1 MSGGSLALAF
11 RYALRELRG
20 GLKGFY
26 VFLACLALGVA
37 AIAGV
42 ASLSEGI
49 DTSLSRDGRGLLGG
63 DLEFRL
69 IHRAAGPDEMA
80 WLQSQGRVST
90 VLQMRAMAHAGDR
103 RTLVEVKSA
112 DAAYPLYG
120 NVTLDPAMNLADA
133 FRDGGVAV
141 DEVLLA
147 RLGIK
152 IGDQLTI
159 GDQPLT
165 VRARV
170 VREADRATEGLTLG
184 PRVLMSTV
192 DLERTGLITPGSLI
206 YYQYRLALPPDRTD
220 AAVLAEAKTKFPD
233 AGWRVRDWRNASP
246 GMRQFFDRVGL
257 FLVLVGLTALLVG
270 GVGVGN
276 ATRAYLE
283 GKTATIATLKCL
295 GASGPDIFRI
305 YLVQILILAL
315 VGILIGLGLGAALP
329 VLLVRLIGDLM
340 PIPVE
345 LGIYPQALGLALVYG
360 LLIALA
366 FALWPLARARDVAPA
381 GLFRDLVAP
390 TRAWPRPA
398 YLGAMLATLGL
409 AAFIAVATTD
419 ERRFA
424 LMFIAGAIFAFVV
437 LRFAAALIQMLAR
450 RAPRPNSTALR
461 FAVTSLHRPGSA
473 TASVVLSLGLGLT
486 LLVGIALIEGNLAR
500 QIEERVPKEAPSFF
514 FVDIQPDQVQGFED
528 LVKSIPGAGEIRR
541 VASLRGRISHVNGV
555 PSDQVPVS
563 TEQRW
568 VLRGDRGLTYSA
580 ELPGNNE
587 VVEGTWW
594 PSDYR
599 GPPLVSLEAEAARG
613 LGLKVGDRITVNV
626 LGRDM
631 EATIASLRK
640 LDWTSFSLNFV
651 LIFSP
656 GVLEAAPHTHIATVK
671 STPEAEDPIFRAV
684 TDRYAN
690 ISAIRIKEAIDQAQT
705 LIGAVGA
712 AVRGAAAVTLVAGIL
727 VLGGA
732 IAAGHRRRVREAVI
746 FKVLGA
752 TRADIARAYLLE
764 YALLGLVTA
773 VVAGLIGWFVAWGV
787 VTQVMKAPWVFLPWT
802 MVGTAVGGTVLT
814 VALGLLGTW
823 RALSER
829 PAPALRHS

>member
-1 MSGGSLALAF
+1 MGAFGLAF

-20 GLKGFY
+20 GIKGFY

-49 DTSLSRDGRGLLGG
+49 DSSLSRDGRGLLGG

-69 IHRAAGPDEMA
+69 IHRAAGPEEMA
-80 WLQSQGRVST
+80 WLNAQGRVST

-120 NVTLDPAMNLADA
+120 SVTLDPAMPLADA

-152 IGDQLTI
+152 VGDTLTI

-184 PRVLMSTV
+184 PRVLMATP
-192 DLERTGLITPGSLI
+192 DLERTGLVTPGSLI
-206 YYQYRLALPPDRTD
+206 YYQYRLALPPDRPD
-220 AAVLAEAKTKFPD
+220 AAVMAEAKAKFPD

-295 GASGPDIFRI
+295 GASGADIFRI

-315 VGILIGLGLGAALP
+315 VGIVIGLGLGAALP
-329 VLLVRLIGDLM
+329 VLLVRLIGDMM

-345 LGIYPQALGLALVYG
+345 LGIYPQSLALALVYG

-366 FALWPLARARDVAPA
+366 FALWPLARAREVAPA

-398 YLGAMLATLGL
+398 YLGAMLVTLGL
-409 AAFIAVATTD
+409 AAGIAVATTD

-424 LMFIAGAIFAFVV
+424 LMFVGGAVFAFVV
-437 LRFAAALIQMLAR
+437 LRSAAALIQMLAR
-450 RAPRPNSTALR
+450 RAPRASSTALR
-461 FAVTSLHRPGSA
+461 FAITSLHRPGSA

-500 QIEERVPKEAPSFF
+500 QIDERLPKEAPSFF
-514 FVDIQPDQVQGFED
+514 FVDIQPDQIQGFED
-528 LVKSIPGAGEIRR
+528 LVRSMPGAGEIRR

-555 PSDQVPVS
+555 PADQVAVS
-563 TEQRW
+563 PEQRW

-580 ELPGNNE
+580 ELPGNNQ
-587 VVEGTWW
+587 VVEGEWW

-613 LGLKVGDRITVNV
+613 LGLKIGDRITINV

-671 STPEAEDPIFRAV
+671 ATPAAEDTIFRAV

-746 FKVLGA
+746 LKVLGA

-773 VVAGLIGWFVAWGV
+773 VVAGLIGWVVAWGV
-787 VTQVMKAPWVFLPWT
+787 VTQVMKAPWIFLPWT

-829 PAPALRHS
+829 PAPALRHA

>member
-1 MSGGSLALAF
+1 MGSLGLAF

-42 ASLSEGI
+42 ASLSQGI

-63 DLEFRL
+63 DVEFRL
-69 IHRAAGPDEMA
+69 IHRSASDEELA
-80 WLQSQGRVST
+80 WLNAQGKVST

-103 RTLVEVKSA
+103 RTLVEIKSA
-112 DAAYPLYG
+112 DQAYPLYG
-120 NVTLDPAMNLADA
+120 SVQLDPPMPLADA

-141 DEVLLA
+141 DETLLG

-152 IGDQLTI
+152 VGDKLTV
-159 GDQPLT
+159 GDEALT

-184 PRVLMSTV
+184 PRVLMATAA
-192 DLERTGLITPGSLI
+192 LERTGLITPGSLI
-206 YYQYRLALPPDRTD
+206 YYQYRLALPPDRLD
-220 AAVLAEAKTKFPD
+220 SAVMNEAKTKFPD

-246 GMRQFFDRVGL
+246 GLRQFFDRVGL

-295 GASGPDIFRI
+295 GASGADIFRI

-315 VGILIGLGLGAALP
+315 IGIMIGLGLGAALP
-329 VLLVRLIGDLM
+329 VLLVRLIGDMM

-345 LGIYPQALGLALVYG
+345 LGIYPQALGLALLYG

-390 TRAWPRPA
+390 ARRWPRPV
-398 YLGAMLATLGL
+398 YLGAMLAALGL
-409 AAFIAVATTD
+409 AATVAVATTD

-424 LMFIAGAIFAFVV
+424 LMFVGGAIASFVV
-437 LRFAAALIQMLAR
+437 LRLAATLVQVLAR
-450 RAPRPNSTALR
+450 RAGRPRSTALR

-486 LLVGIALIEGNLAR
+486 LLVGIALIQGNLAR
-500 QIEERVPKEAPSFF
+500 QIDERLPKEAPSFF
-514 FVDIQPDQVQGFED
+514 FVDIQPDQVEGFEQT
-528 LVKSIPGAGEIRR
+528 VKAVPGAGEIRR
-541 VASLRGRISHVNGV
+541 VASLRGRISQVNGV
-555 PSDQVPVS
+555 PADKISASP
-563 TEQRW
+563 EQRW

-580 ELPGNNE
+580 ALPDNNE
-587 VVEGTWW
+587 IVEGAWW
-594 PSDYR
+594 SADYK
-599 GPPLVSLEAEAARG
+599 GPPLVSLEAEAAKG

-626 LGRDM
+626 LGREM

-671 STPEAEDPIFRAV
+671 ADPAAEDAIFRAV

-690 ISAIRIKEAIDQAQT
+690 ISAIRLKEAIDQAQT
-705 LIGAVGA
+705 LIAAVGA
-712 AVRGAAAVTLVAGIL
+712 AVRGAAAVTLVAGLL

-773 VVAGLIGWFVAWGV
+773 VVAGLIGWAVAWGV
-787 VTQVMKAPWVFLPWT
+787 VTQVMKAPWIFLPWT
-802 MVGTAVGGTVLT
+802 MIGTAVGGTALT
-814 VALGLLGTW
+814 VVLGLLGTW

-829 PAPALRHS
+829 PAPALRHA

>member
-1 MSGGSLALAF
+1 MGSLGLAF

-42 ASLSEGI
+42 ASLSQGI

-63 DLEFRL
+63 DVEFRL
-69 IHRAAGPDEMA
+69 IHREASAEELA
-80 WLQSQGRVST
+80 WLNAQGKVST

-103 RTLVEVKSA
+103 RTLVEIKSA
-112 DAAYPLYG
+112 DQAYPLYG
-120 NVTLDPAMNLADA
+120 SVQLDPPMPLADA

-141 DEVLLA
+141 DETLLG

-152 IGDQLTI
+152 VGDKLTV
-159 GDQPLT
+159 GDEALT

-184 PRVLMSTV
+184 PRVLMATAA
-192 DLERTGLITPGSLI
+192 LERTGLITPGSLI
-206 YYQYRLALPPDRTD
+206 YYQYRLALPPDRLD
-220 AAVLAEAKTKFPD
+220 SAVMNEAKTKFPD

-246 GMRQFFDRVGL
+246 GLRQFFDRVGL

-295 GASGPDIFRI
+295 GASGADIFRI

-315 VGILIGLGLGAALP
+315 IGIMIGLGLGAALP
-329 VLLVRLIGDLM
+329 VLLVRLIGDMM

-345 LGIYPQALGLALVYG
+345 LGIYPQALGLALLYG

-390 TRAWPRPA
+390 ARRWPRPV
-398 YLGAMLATLGL
+398 YLGAMLAALGL
-409 AAFIAVATTD
+409 AATVAVATTD

-424 LMFIAGAIFAFVV
+424 LMFVGGAIASFVV
-437 LRFAAALIQMLAR
+437 LRLAATLVQVLAR
-450 RAPRPNSTALR
+450 RAGRPRSTALR

-486 LLVGIALIEGNLAR
+486 LLVGIALIQGNLAR
-500 QIEERVPKEAPSFF
+500 QIDERLPKEAPSFF
-514 FVDIQPDQVQGFED
+514 FVDIQPDQVEGFEQT
-528 LVKSIPGAGEIRR
+528 VKAVPGAGEIRR
-541 VASLRGRISHVNGV
+541 VASLRGRISQVNGV
-555 PSDQVPVS
+555 PADKISASP
-563 TEQRW
+563 EQRW

-580 ELPGNNE
+580 ALPDNNE
-587 VVEGTWW
+587 IVEGAWW
-594 PSDYR
+594 PADYK
-599 GPPLVSLEAEAARG
+599 GPPLVSLEAEAAKG

-626 LGRDM
+626 LGREM

-671 STPEAEDPIFRAV
+671 ADPAAEDAIFRAV

-690 ISAIRIKEAIDQAQT
+690 ISAIRLKEAIDQAQT
-705 LIGAVGA
+705 LIAAVGA
-712 AVRGAAAVTLVAGIL
+712 AVRGAAAVTLVAGLL

-773 VVAGLIGWFVAWGV
+773 VVAGLIGWAVAWGV
-787 VTQVMKAPWVFLPWT
+787 VTQVMKAPWIFLPWT
-802 MVGTAVGGTVLT
+802 MIGTAVGGTALT
-814 VALGLLGTW
+814 VVLGLLGTW

-829 PAPALRHS
+829 PAPALRHA

>member
-1 MSGGSLALAF
+1 MGSLGLAF

-42 ASLSEGI
+42 ASLSQGI

-63 DLEFRL
+63 DVEFRL
-69 IHRAAGPDEMA
+69 IHRSASDEELA
-80 WLQSQGRVST
+80 WLNAQGKVST

-103 RTLVEVKSA
+103 RTLVEIKSA
-112 DAAYPLYG
+112 DQAYPLYG
-120 NVTLDPAMNLADA
+120 SVQLDPPMPLADA

-141 DEVLLA
+141 DETLLG

-152 IGDQLTI
+152 VGDKLTV
-159 GDQPLT
+159 GDEALT

-184 PRVLMSTV
+184 PRVLMATAA
-192 DLERTGLITPGSLI
+192 LERTGLITPGSLI
-206 YYQYRLALPPDRTD
+206 YYQYRLALPPDRLD
-220 AAVLAEAKTKFPD
+220 SAVMNEAKTKFPD

-246 GMRQFFDRVGL
+246 GLRQFFDRVGL

-295 GASGPDIFRI
+295 GASGADIFRI

-315 VGILIGLGLGAALP
+315 IGIMIGLGLGAALP
-329 VLLVRLIGDLM
+329 VLLVRLIGDMM

-345 LGIYPQALGLALVYG
+345 LGIYPQALGLALLYG

-390 TRAWPRPA
+390 ARRWPRPV
-398 YLGAMLATLGL
+398 YLGAMLAALGL
-409 AAFIAVATTD
+409 AATVAVATTD

-424 LMFIAGAIFAFVV
+424 LMFVGGAIASFVV
-437 LRFAAALIQMLAR
+437 LRLAATLVQVLAR
-450 RAPRPNSTALR
+450 RAGRPRSTALR

-486 LLVGIALIEGNLAR
+486 LLVGIALIQGNLAR
-500 QIEERVPKEAPSFF
+500 QIDERLPKEAPSFF
-514 FVDIQPDQVQGFED
+514 FVDIQPDQVEGFEQT
-528 LVKSIPGAGEIRR
+528 VKAVPGAGEIRR
-541 VASLRGRISHVNGV
+541 VASLRGRISQVNGV
-555 PSDQVPVS
+555 PADKISASP
-563 TEQRW
+563 EQRW

-580 ELPGNNE
+580 ALPDNNE
-587 VVEGTWW
+587 IVEGAWW
-594 PSDYR
+594 PADYK
-599 GPPLVSLEAEAARG
+599 GPPLVSLEAEAAKG

-626 LGRDM
+626 LGREM

-671 STPEAEDPIFRAV
+671 ADPAAEDAIFRAV

-690 ISAIRIKEAIDQAQT
+690 ISAIRLKEAIDQAQT
-705 LIGAVGA
+705 LIAAVGA
-712 AVRGAAAVTLVAGIL
+712 AVRGAAAVTLVAGLL

-773 VVAGLIGWFVAWGV
+773 VVAGLIGWAVAWGV
-787 VTQVMKAPWVFLPWT
+787 VTQVMKAPWIFLPWT
-802 MVGTAVGGTVLT
+802 MIGTAVGGTALT
-814 VALGLLGTW
+814 VVLGLLGTW

-829 PAPALRHS
+829 PAPALRHA

>member
-1 MSGGSLALAF
+1 MGSLGLAF

-42 ASLSEGI
+42 ASLSQGI

-63 DLEFRL
+63 DVEFRL
-69 IHRAAGPDEMA
+69 IHREASAEELA
-80 WLQSQGRVST
+80 WLKAQGKLST

-103 RTLVEVKSA
+103 RTLVEIKSA
-112 DAAYPLYG
+112 DQAYPLYG
-120 NVTLDPAMNLADA
+120 SVQLDPPMPLADA
-133 FRDGGVAV
+133 LRDGGVAV
-141 DEVLLA
+141 DETLLG

-152 IGDQLTI
+152 VGDRLTV
-159 GDQPLT
+159 GDEALT

-184 PRVLMSTV
+184 PRVLMATAA
-192 DLERTGLITPGSLI
+192 LERTGLITPGSLI
-206 YYQYRLALPPDRTD
+206 YYQYRLALPPDRLD
-220 AAVLAEAKTKFPD
+220 SAVMNEAKTKFPD

-246 GMRQFFDRVGL
+246 GLRQFFDRVGL

-295 GASGPDIFRI
+295 GASGADIFRI

-315 VGILIGLGLGAALP
+315 IGIVIGLALGAALP
-329 VLLVRLIGDLM
+329 VLLVRLIGDMM

-345 LGIYPQALGLALVYG
+345 LGIYPQALGLALLYG

-390 TRAWPRPA
+390 TRRWPRPA
-398 YLGAMLATLGL
+398 YLGAMLAALGL
-409 AAFIAVATTD
+409 AATVAVATTD

-424 LMFIAGAIFAFVV
+424 LMFVGGAIASFVV
-437 LRFAAALIQMLAR
+437 LRLAATLIQVLAR
-450 RAPRPNSTALR
+450 RAGRPRSTALR

-486 LLVGIALIEGNLAR
+486 LLVGIALIQGNLTR
-500 QIEERVPKEAPSFF
+500 QIDERLPKEAPSFF
-514 FVDIQPDQVQGFED
+514 FVDIQPDQVEGFEQT
-528 LVKSIPGAGEIRR
+528 VRAVPGAGEIRR
-541 VASLRGRISHVNGV
+541 VASLRGRISQVNGV
-555 PSDQVPVS
+555 PADKIAASP
-563 TEQRW
+563 EQRW

-580 ELPGNNE
+580 ALPDNNE
-587 VVEGTWW
+587 IVEGAWW
-594 PSDYR
+594 PADYN
-599 GPPLVSLEAEAARG
+599 GPPLVSLEAEAAKG

-626 LGRDM
+626 LGREM

-671 STPEAEDPIFRAV
+671 ADPAAEDAIFRAV

-690 ISAIRIKEAIDQAQT
+690 ISAIRLKEAIDQAQT
-705 LIGAVGA
+705 LIAAVGA
-712 AVRGAAAVTLVAGIL
+712 AVRGAAAVTLVAGLL

-773 VVAGLIGWFVAWGV
+773 VVAGLIGWAVAWGV
-787 VTQVMKAPWVFLPWT
+787 VTQVMKAPWIFLPWT
-802 MVGTAVGGTVLT
+802 MIGTAVGGTALT
-814 VALGLLGTW
+814 VVLGLLGTW

-829 PAPALRHS
+829 PAPALRHA

>member
-1 MSGGSLALAF
+1 MGSLGLAF

-42 ASLSEGI
+42 ASLSQGI

-63 DLEFRL
+63 DVEFRL
-69 IHRAAGPDEMA
+69 IHRSASDEELA
-80 WLQSQGRVST
+80 WLNAQGKVST

-103 RTLVEVKSA
+103 RTLVEIKSA
-112 DAAYPLYG
+112 DQAYPLYG
-120 NVTLDPAMNLADA
+120 SVQLDPPMPLADA

-141 DEVLLA
+141 DETLLG

-152 IGDQLTI
+152 VGDKLTV
-159 GDQPLT
+159 GDEALT

-184 PRVLMSTV
+184 PRVLMATAA
-192 DLERTGLITPGSLI
+192 LERTGLITPGSLI
-206 YYQYRLALPPDRTD
+206 YYQYRLALPPDRLD
-220 AAVLAEAKTKFPD
+220 SAVMNEAKTKFPD

-246 GMRQFFDRVGL
+246 GLRQFFDRVGL

-295 GASGPDIFRI
+295 GASGADIFRI

-315 VGILIGLGLGAALP
+315 IGIMIGLGLGAALP
-329 VLLVRLIGDLM
+329 VLLVRLIGDMM

-345 LGIYPQALGLALVYG
+345 LGIYPRALGLALLYG

-390 TRAWPRPA
+390 ARRWPRPV
-398 YLGAMLATLGL
+398 YLGAMLAALGL
-409 AAFIAVATTD
+409 AATVAVATTD

-424 LMFIAGAIFAFVV
+424 LMFVGGAIASFVV
-437 LRFAAALIQMLAR
+437 LRLAATLVQVLAR
-450 RAPRPNSTALR
+450 RAGRPRSTALR

-486 LLVGIALIEGNLAR
+486 LLVGIVLIQGNLAR
-500 QIEERVPKEAPSFF
+500 QIDERLPKEAPSFF
-514 FVDIQPDQVQGFED
+514 FVDIQPDQVEGFEQT
-528 LVKSIPGAGEIRR
+528 VKAVPGAGEIRR
-541 VASLRGRISHVNGV
+541 VASLRGRISQVNGV
-555 PSDQVPVS
+555 PADKISASP
-563 TEQRW
+563 EQRW

-580 ELPGNNE
+580 ALPDNNE
-587 VVEGTWW
+587 IVEGAWW
-594 PSDYR
+594 PADYK
-599 GPPLVSLEAEAARG
+599 GPPLVSLEAEAAKG

-626 LGRDM
+626 LGREM

-671 STPEAEDPIFRAV
+671 ADPAAEDAIFRAV

-690 ISAIRIKEAIDQAQT
+690 ISAIRLKEAIDQAQT
-705 LIGAVGA
+705 LIAAVGA
-712 AVRGAAAVTLVAGIL
+712 AVRGAAAVTLVAGLL

-773 VVAGLIGWFVAWGV
+773 VVAGLIGWAVAWGV
-787 VTQVMKAPWVFLPWT
+787 VTQVMKAPWIFLPWT
-802 MVGTAVGGTVLT
+802 MIGTAVGGTALT
-814 VALGLLGTW
+814 VVLGLLGTW

-829 PAPALRHS
+829 PAPALRHA